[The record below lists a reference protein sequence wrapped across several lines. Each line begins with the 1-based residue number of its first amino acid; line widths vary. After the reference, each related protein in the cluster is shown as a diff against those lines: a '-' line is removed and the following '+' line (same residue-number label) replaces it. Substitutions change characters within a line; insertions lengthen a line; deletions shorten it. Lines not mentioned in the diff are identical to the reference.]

1 MKMHDAVGK
10 NLEKRNQP
18 GFEDQT
24 TQLWK
29 VWYLFSHLGGLA
41 GLEKNGPHGMK
52 CERELPNFVLVFL
65 PAPFML

>member
-1 MKMHDAVGK
+1 MHDAVGK
-10 NLEKRNQP
+10 KLEKINQS

-24 TQLWK
+24 TLLLWK

-41 GLEKNGPHGMK
+41 GLEKNWPHRMK